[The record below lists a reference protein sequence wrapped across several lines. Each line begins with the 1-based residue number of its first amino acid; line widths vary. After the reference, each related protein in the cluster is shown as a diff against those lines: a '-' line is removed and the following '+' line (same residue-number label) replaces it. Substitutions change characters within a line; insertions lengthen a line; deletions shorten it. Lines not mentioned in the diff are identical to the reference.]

1 MLEPQDFCEFLVVA
15 LEELEGP
22 ESLAG
27 CDTMRSAHTSATGR
41 IKRDARL
48 TSGSELF

>member
-1 MLEPQDFCEFLVVA
+1 MLEPQDFGEFLVVA

-27 CDTMRSAHTSATGR
+27 CDTLRSAHTSATGR
-41 IKRDARL
+41 IERDARL